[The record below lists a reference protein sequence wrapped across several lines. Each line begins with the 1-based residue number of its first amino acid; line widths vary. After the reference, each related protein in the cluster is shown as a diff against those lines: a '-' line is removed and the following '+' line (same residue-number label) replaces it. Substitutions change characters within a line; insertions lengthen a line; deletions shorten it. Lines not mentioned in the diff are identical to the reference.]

1 MGVGYPPDALPD
13 APLGVRARISRARA
27 LWVLGGEALSVRATS
42 WGAHSGVQTL
52 RSVARS
58 SLSLALL
65 SALRDELAL
74 LMHPPAPARRLR
86 GVRSTYQQM
95 VGEVRARGR
104 VRLAGGGRSVQQQMP
119 AAAAHRSN
127 NVQQPGKTCWAGR
140 CSQCCARCGRASS
153 ARESGNAVESNRR
166 QGARRLV

>member
-52 RSVARS
+52 RSVRAP

-65 SALRDELAL
+65 SALGDQLVL
-74 LMHPPAPARRLR
+74 LTRTVADARTLR
-86 GVRSTYQQM
+86 GVRSTVELM
-95 VGEVRARGR
+95 DGEVRARGTEGQVEFLHISQLLSKR
-104 VRLAGGGRSVQQQMP
+104 
-119 AAAAHRSN
+119 
-127 NVQQPGKTCWAGR
+127 AGR
-140 CSQCCARCGRASS
+140 
-153 ARESGNAVESNRR
+153 
-166 QGARRLV
+166 

>member
-13 APLGVRARISRARA
+13 APLGVRAHISRAPA

-65 SALRDELAL
+65 SALREQLLL
-74 LMHPPAPARRLR
+74 LMHPPAPARTLR
-86 GVRSTYQQM
+86 GVRSTI
-95 VGEVRARGR
+95 
-104 VRLAGGGRSVQQQMP
+104 
-119 AAAAHRSN
+119 
-127 NVQQPGKTCWAGR
+127 C
-140 CSQCCARCGRASS
+140 
-153 ARESGNAVESNRR
+153 
-166 QGARRLV
+166 

>member
-65 SALRDELAL
+65 SALGEQLVL
-74 LMHPPAPARRLR
+74 LTRSVPQARTLR
-86 GVRSTYQQM
+86 EVRSTCQQM
-95 VGEVRARGR
+95 VGEVRARGKVVHARYCRSRSSSRSSPAGSDKHR
-104 VRLAGGGRSVQQQMP
+104 V
-119 AAAAHRSN
+119 
-127 NVQQPGKTCWAGR
+127 
-140 CSQCCARCGRASS
+140 
-153 ARESGNAVESNRR
+153 
-166 QGARRLV
+166 

>member
-13 APLGVRARISRARA
+13 APLGVRARISRAPA

-65 SALRDELAL
+65 SALGDE
-74 LMHPPAPARRLR
+74 PP
-86 GVRSTYQQM
+86 T
-95 VGEVRARGR
+95 R
-104 VRLAGGGRSVQQQMP
+104 VR
-119 AAAAHRSN
+119 N
-127 NVQQPGKTCWAGR
+127 QPGCLPTAYGK
-140 CSQCCARCGRASS
+140 QPPD
-153 ARESGNAVESNRR
+153 
-166 QGARRLV
+166 

>member
-13 APLGVRARISRARA
+13 APLGVRARTTCAYA
-27 LWVLGGEALSVRATS
+27 LETHRGEALSVRATS

-86 GVRSTYQQM
+86 GVRSTYELM
-95 VGEVRARGR
+95 DGEVRARR
-104 VRLAGGGRSVQQQMP
+104 TEVQVEFVHISQLLSKRAG
-119 AAAAHRSN
+119 
-127 NVQQPGKTCWAGR
+127 W
-140 CSQCCARCGRASS
+140 
-153 ARESGNAVESNRR
+153 
-166 QGARRLV
+166 

>member
-65 SALRDELAL
+65 SALREQLLL
-74 LMHPPAPARRLR
+74 LMRRVADAPTLR
-86 GVRSTYQQM
+86 GDRLTCQQM
-95 VGEVRARGR
+95 VGDVCARGKVGHARYCRSRSSSRSSPAGSDKHR
-104 VRLAGGGRSVQQQMP
+104 V
-119 AAAAHRSN
+119 
-127 NVQQPGKTCWAGR
+127 
-140 CSQCCARCGRASS
+140 
-153 ARESGNAVESNRR
+153 
-166 QGARRLV
+166 

>member
-13 APLGVRARISRARA
+13 APLGVRAHISRAPA

-65 SALRDELAL
+65 SALGEQLVL
-74 LMHPPAPARRLR
+74 L
-86 GVRSTYQQM
+86 T
-95 VGEVRARGR
+95 
-104 VRLAGGGRSVQQQMP
+104 RSVP
-119 AAAAHRSN
+119 HAH
-127 NVQQPGKTCWAGR
+127 TL
-140 CSQCCARCGRASS
+140 
-153 ARESGNAVESNRR
+153 REVHSFDMQTDGW
-166 QGARRLV
+166 

>member
-65 SALRDELAL
+65 SAMGDQLVLLTRNRPHARSLR
-74 LMHPPAPARRLR
+74 R
-86 GVRSTYQQM
+86 VRSTYELM
-95 VGEVRARGR
+95 DGEVRARR
-104 VRLAGGGRSVQQQMP
+104 TEVQVEFVHIAQLLSK
-119 AAAAHRSN
+119 R
-127 NVQQPGKTCWAGR
+127 AGR
-140 CSQCCARCGRASS
+140 
-153 ARESGNAVESNRR
+153 
-166 QGARRLV
+166 